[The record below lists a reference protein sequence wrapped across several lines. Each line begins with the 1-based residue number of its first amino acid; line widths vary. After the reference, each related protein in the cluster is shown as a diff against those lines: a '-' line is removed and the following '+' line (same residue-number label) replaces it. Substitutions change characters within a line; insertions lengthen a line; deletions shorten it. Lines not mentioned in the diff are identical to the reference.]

1 VRTDTPE
8 QEADPFLAFTSAA
21 VLFAYFHRKF
31 GATGLREVL
40 EEVLPIADQSW
51 LQDQATLL
59 ARIRLPSV
67 AAIIREFIPRA
78 SATPVRMCRLMSYKE
93 ALEPA
98 SNHRK
103 GTRS

>member
-31 GATGLREVL
+31 GPTGLREVL
-40 EEVLPIADQSW
+40 EDVLPIADRPW
-51 LQDQATLL
+51 LEAQVALL

-67 AAIIREFIPRA
+67 AAIIREYIPRA
-78 SATPVRMCRLMSYKE
+78 RATPVRMCRLMSYKE
-93 ALEPA
+93 SREARLK
-98 SNHRK
+98 S
-103 GTRS
+103 